1 MKPTGATLKVDDKT
15 VTLTD
20 DKYVAQVEFGKD
32 VKLKSELDGHTPFDE
47 VVNIKSNPE
56 SNKVAIDLKKAK
68 VRKFLP
74 RFFSFFPSLNLLS
87 YYSFSWK

>member
-1 MKPTGATLKVDDKT
+1 MKPTGATLKVDDEA

-68 VRKFLP
+68 VRKSCLEQ
-74 RFFSFFPSLNLLS
+74 FFCQLLIFVS
-87 YYSFSWK
+87 TAV